1 MTLKYSDLLF
11 VRFRRRFSNQRRY
24 LYKIYSK
31 TFVYFVKANNDL
43 YLSNKAHGTVQKIY
57 LNIILLTASSTLE
70 YACNQRNCSCLISY
84 HALYKYI
91 YVHWTLK
98 DFLDIPL
105 TFTIT
110 HILALVLLQS
120 TQNETIYDIND
131 IFKLMLTYNFER
143 MLLIFINSRYEN
155 RDILITVKH
164 I

>member
-1 MTLKYSDLLF
+1 M
-11 VRFRRRFSNQRRY
+11 
-24 LYKIYSK
+24 LYINIYMY
-31 TFVYFVKANNDL
+31 VY
-43 YLSNKAHGTVQKIY
+43 
-57 LNIILLTASSTLE
+57 
-70 YACNQRNCSCLISY
+70 
-84 HALYKYI
+84 
-91 YVHWTLK
+91 WTLK